1 MKSFMFEEIDTQ
13 WILLIL
19 GWEHTLTIVTMS
31 KTIQQDSL
39 NSLIMMTLDSSS
51 LNYILGEKQSV

>member
-19 GWEHTLTIVTMS
+19 GWEHTLNIVTMS

-51 LNYILGEKQSV
+51 LNYILGEKQSI